1 MHEFVFRIDG
11 KLVTVHNW
19 EDVPE
24 QFDHV
29 IKFVPKVPEPPHT
42 EIQHDEIHSWNDKLK
57 ELMRRER
64 NASNNS

>member
-1 MHEFVFRIDG
+1 MHEFVIKDNG
-11 KLVTVHNW
+11 KIYTFDKF
-19 EDVPE
+19 EDIPLE
-24 QFDHV
+24 FDHV